1 MAGQSHRGRPGAIRK
16 NKKGNK
22 VGSGGKRRRGL
33 AGKGPTPKAEDRVYH
48 VAHKRKLEREEAERR
63 ARPKLRASLQL
74 APEHELIAGR
84 NPVAEAVAAGIRY
97 TRVFLM
103 ETMSLDD
110 RIVEVVSAA
119 DTAGVPV
126 VSVSRTEMDLLAGD
140 VVHQGIALE
149 IAPYEYV
156 ELADLITIPQERAAE
171 IRRWQGDD
179 AAAAAPRG
187 LIVALDSVTDPHN
200 LGAVL
205 RSAAAFRADGV
216 LITVRRSASV
226 NATAWKVSA
235 GAAARIPVARE
246 TNLVQSLRT
255 LRGAGY
261 FVVGLDGT
269 ADVPIAEVP
278 VADMPLVL
286 VTGAEG
292 SGLSRLVRET
302 CDVLA
307 AIPISS
313 AAESLNAA
321 VATGVSLYQIDQLR
335 RANG

>member
-1 MAGQSHRGRPGAIRK
+1 MAGQGHRGRPGAVRK
-16 NKKGNK
+16 AKKGTK

-33 AGKGPTPKAEDRVYH
+33 EGKGPTPKAEDRVYH
-48 VAHKRKLEREEAERR
+48 VAHKRKLEREEAARR
-63 ARPKLRASLQL
+63 AQPRLRASLQL
-74 APEHELIAGR
+74 APDHELVVGR
-84 NPVAEAVAAGIRY
+84 NPVAEAVAAGISY
-97 TRVFLM
+97 TRVFVV
-103 ETMSLDD
+103 ETMSLDE
-110 RIVEVVSAA
+110 RVVEVVNAA
-119 DTAGVPV
+119 AAAEIPL
-126 VSVSRTEMDLLAGD
+126 VSVSRTEMDLLAGE

-149 IAPYEYV
+149 VPPYEYV
-156 ELADLITIPQERAAE
+156 GLADLIARPVERAEE
-171 IRRWQGDD
+171 IRRWQGD
-179 AAAAAPRG
+179 AAAQAAPRG

-216 LITVRRSASV
+216 LITARRSASV
-226 NATAWKVSA
+226 NATVWKVSA
-235 GAAARIPVARE
+235 GAAARIPVAQE
-246 TNLVQSLRT
+246 TNLVQSLRA
-255 LRGAGY
+255 LQEAGY
-261 FVVGLDGT
+261 FVVGLDGAAET
-269 ADVPIAEVP
+269 AIADIP

-292 SGLSRLVRET
+292 AGLSRLVRET

-335 RANG
+335 RAQR